1 MDAKEIIRQ
10 VRRIEIKT
18 RKMVD
23 ETLAGQYHSAFKGQ
37 GMEFSEVR
45 AYQAGDDIR
54 AIDWN
59 VTARSGG
66 EPFIKKFAEER
77 ELTVMILAD
86 MSGSQEFGSSSKAK
100 RDLAAE
106 LTALFSFSA
115 IRNQDKVGC
124 LIFTDQVE
132 LFVPPKKGKK
142 HVLRLVREILAFE
155 PKRVKTDIGEAL
167 SYFSRIVKRKAVVFL
182 ISDFLDQGYEKP
194 LRFVRGRHDLVA
206 IPLVDPRELE
216 PPQSGLYVLEDG
228 ETGHETYVDFGSKR
242 VREAYIRQ
250 AKAIRQNTLQTL
262 KKSRVDT
269 IPLECGEDYDTAL
282 MNFFKMREMRR

>member
-18 RKMVD
+18 RKLVD

-37 GMEFSEVR
+37 GMEFAEVR
-45 AYQAGDDIR
+45 AYQAGDDVR

-59 VTARSGG
+59 VTARSG

-77 ELTVMILAD
+77 ELTVIILAD

-124 LIFTDQVE
+124 LLFTDQVE

-155 PKRVKTDIGEAL
+155 PKRVKTNIGEAL

-182 ISDFLDQGYEKP
+182 ISDFLDQDYEKS

-206 IPLVDPRELE
+206 IPLLDPRELD
-216 PPQSGLYVLEDG
+216 PPESGLYVLEDG
-228 ETGHETYVDFGSKR
+228 ESGREYYVDFGSKR
-242 VREAYIRQ
+242 VRNAYIEQ
-250 AKAIRQNTLQTL
+250 ARSVREQTLKTL

>member
-18 RKMVD
+18 RKLVD

-37 GMEFSEVR
+37 GMEFAEVR
-45 AYQAGDDIR
+45 AYQAGDDVR

-59 VTARSGG
+59 VTARSG

-77 ELTVMILAD
+77 ELTVIILAD

-124 LIFTDQVE
+124 LLFTDQVE

-155 PKRVKTDIGEAL
+155 PKRVKTNIGEAL

-182 ISDFLDQGYEKP
+182 ISDFLDQDYEKS

-206 IPLVDPRELE
+206 IPLLDPRELD
-216 PPQSGLYVLEDG
+216 PPESGLYVLEDG
-228 ETGHETYVDFGSKR
+228 ESGREYYVDFGSKR
-242 VREAYIRQ
+242 VRNAYIAQ
-250 AKAIRQNTLQTL
+250 ARAIREQTLKTL

>member
-18 RKMVD
+18 RKLVD

-37 GMEFSEVR
+37 GMEFAEVR
-45 AYQAGDDIR
+45 AYQAGDDVR

-59 VTARSGG
+59 VTARSG

-77 ELTVMILAD
+77 ELTVIILAD

-124 LIFTDQVE
+124 LLFTDQVE

-155 PKRVKTDIGEAL
+155 PKRVKTNIGEAL

-182 ISDFLDQGYEKP
+182 ISDFLDQDYEKS

-206 IPLVDPRELE
+206 IPLLDPRELD
-216 PPQSGLYVLEDG
+216 PPESGLYVLEDG
-228 ETGHETYVDFGSKR
+228 ESGREYYVDFGSKR
-242 VREAYIRQ
+242 VRNAYIQQ
-250 AKAIRQNTLQTL
+250 AQAVRDQTLKTL